1 MRNRF
6 KNKYF
11 RLWLTL
17 FLVGVALI
25 TFHYVISN
33 MGDIS
38 GAINTIGN
46 ILFPF
51 LLGGVLAYLLCPVYN
66 FTVKFT
72 YHHSISMFKSKRRT
86 LNFARI
92 MGSIASILI
101 ICFVVG
107 GVLWMIIPELIRSV
121 SNIIASAPEN
131 LSKIRA
137 LIEMNLTKGSLSFA
151 EKSIREALNQLQY
164 KVVSWSKEGIV
175 DSLDIYIQKITEGV
189 LFTFKTILNVLVSV
203 IVAVYLLNGKEVFLA
218 QSKKI
223 VIAKFS
229 EETRNKIFDF
239 FTFTNKTFGGF
250 INGKIIDSII
260 IGILTYITMNII
272 GLPYPLL
279 ISAIIGITNIIPFFG
294 PFIGAIPSAIIILTV
309 DPIQAVYFALMILVI
324 QQLDGNVIGP
334 KILGGTVGLPS
345 FWIMFAIIIGG
356 GLFGFIGMVLGV
368 PVFAIIYYYFSR
380 HIVAKLDEKNMPS
393 NTEAYQ
399 NFDKYNID
407 KEDIL

>member
-1 MRNRF
+1 
-6 KNKYF
+6 
-11 RLWLTL
+11 
-17 FLVGVALI
+17 
-25 TFHYVISN
+25 

-38 GAINTIGN
+38 GAINTVGD

-72 YHHSISMFKSKRRT
+72 YRHSLSMFKTKRRT
-86 LNFARI
+86 LNFARVI
-92 MGSIASILI
+92 GSVASILI
-101 ICFVVG
+101 LCLVVG

-121 SNIIASAPEN
+121 SNIIESAPTSLN
-131 LSKIRA
+131 KIRTW
-137 LIEMNLTKGSLSFA
+137 IEMELSKGSLPFA
-151 EKSIREALNQLQY
+151 EHSIRDALNQLQY
-164 KVVSWSKEGIV
+164 KAVMWSKEGIV

-189 LFTFKTILNVLVSV
+189 LFTFRTILKVLVSI
-203 IVAVYLLNGKEVFLA
+203 IVAVYLLNGKEIFLA
-218 QSKKI
+218 QSKKVI
-223 VIAKFS
+223 IAKFS
-229 EETRNKIFDF
+229 EENKDKIFDF

-309 DPIQAVYFALMILVI
+309 DPLQAVYFAIMILVI
-324 QQLDGNVIGP
+324 QQLDGNIIGP

-368 PVFAIIYYYFSR
+368 PVFAIIYYYFRR
-380 HIVAKLDEKNMPS
+380 HIEFKLNEKNMPS
-393 NTEAYQ
+393 DTKAYQ
-399 NFDKYNID
+399 NFDKYDIK
-407 KEDIL
+407 KEEIL

>member
-6 KNKYF
+6 RNKYF

-17 FLVGVALI
+17 ILVGVALI
-25 TFHYVISN
+25 TFHYIISN

-38 GAINTIGN
+38 GAINTVGD

-72 YHHSISMFKSKRRT
+72 YHHSLSMFKTKRRT

-92 MGSIASILI
+92 IGSVASILI
-101 ICFVVG
+101 LCLVVG

-121 SNIIASAPEN
+121 SNIIESAPTN
-131 LSKIRA
+131 LNKIRTW
-137 LIEMNLTKGSLSFA
+137 IEMELSKGSLPFA
-151 EKSIREALNQLQY
+151 EHSIRDALNQLQY
-164 KVVSWSKEGIV
+164 KVVMWSKEGIV

-189 LFTFKTILNVLVSV
+189 LFTFRTILKVLVSI
-203 IVAVYLLNGKEVFLA
+203 IVAVYLLNGKEIFLA
-218 QSKKI
+218 QSKKVI
-223 VIAKFS
+223 IAKFS
-229 EETRNKIFDF
+229 EENKDKIFDF

-272 GLPYPLL
+272 GLSYPLL

-309 DPIQAVYFALMILVI
+309 DPLQAVYFAIMILVI

-368 PVFAIIYYYFSR
+368 PVFAIIYYYFRR
-380 HIVAKLDEKNMPS
+380 HIEFKLNEKNMPS
-393 NTEAYQ
+393 DTKAYQ
-399 NFDKYNID
+399 NFDKYDIK
-407 KEDIL
+407 KEEIL

>member
-17 FLVGVALI
+17 FLVGISLI

-72 YHHSISMFKSKRRT
+72 YRHSISMFKTKRRT

-101 ICFVVG
+101 LCFVVG

-131 LSKIRA
+131 LNKIRT
-137 LIEMNLTKGSLSFA
+137 LIELELSKGSLSFA
-151 EKSIREALNQLQY
+151 EKSIRDALNQLQY

-175 DSLDIYIQKITEGV
+175 DSLDVYIQKITEGV

-203 IVAVYLLNGKEVFLA
+203 IIAVYLLNGKEVFLA

-393 NTEAYQ
+393 DTNAYQ

>member
-6 KNKYF
+6 RNKYF

-17 FLVGVALI
+17 ILVGVALI
-25 TFHYVISN
+25 TFHYIISN

-38 GAINTIGN
+38 GAINTVGD

-72 YHHSISMFKSKRRT
+72 YHHSLSMFKTKRRT
-86 LNFARI
+86 LNFARVI
-92 MGSIASILI
+92 GSVASILI
-101 ICFVVG
+101 LCLVVG

-121 SNIIASAPEN
+121 TNIIESAPTN
-131 LSKIRA
+131 LNKIRTW
-137 LIEMNLTKGSLSFA
+137 IEMELSKGSLSFA
-151 EKSIREALNQLQY
+151 EHSIRDALNQLQY
-164 KVVSWSKEGIV
+164 KVVMWSKEGIV

-189 LFTFKTILNVLVSV
+189 LFTFRTILKVLVSI
-203 IVAVYLLNGKEVFLA
+203 IVAVYLLNGKEIFLA
-218 QSKKI
+218 QSKKVI
-223 VIAKFS
+223 IAKFS
-229 EETRNKIFDF
+229 EENKDKIFDF

-309 DPIQAVYFALMILVI
+309 DPLQAVYFAIMILVI

-368 PVFAIIYYYFSR
+368 PVFAIIYYYFRR
-380 HIVAKLDEKNMPS
+380 HIEFKLNEKNMPS
-393 NTEAYQ
+393 DTKAYQ
-399 NFDKYNID
+399 NFDKYDIK
-407 KEDIL
+407 KEEIL